1 MRALC
6 LLLVCVPAWAQ
17 TTLIYSRA
25 DAVHAQRAAGLV
37 RLYQPVLIDTALP
50 PGVSWRAVVYA
61 GICSSRYVL
70 LLWSASAAASV
81 EVAREIQTA
90 VLCSVPLVP
99 VLLDGTPLPGDVGQV
114 HAIDWR

>member
-1 MRALC
+1 MA
-6 LLLVCVPAWAQ
+6 
-17 TTLIYSRA
+17 Y
-25 DAVHAQRAAGLV
+25 LV
-37 RLYQPVLIDTALP
+37 RLALEMKSSRPSATAH
-50 PGVSWRAVVYA
+50 SARWRAVVYS

-99 VLLDGTPLPGDVGQV
+99 LLLDGTPLPGDVGQV
-114 HAIDWR
+114 QAIDWR